1 MLGPEDVTTELITI
15 QGIELN
21 ERHGVIPRAISLL
34 FSLLQDSTR
43 CDIRASVK
51 CSYTEIYNES
61 INDLLSNPPARNL
74 RIREFPRLGMCILG
88 VTEKNVASP
97 ADVAQC
103 LALGTLNRITGAT
116 ELNQRS
122 SRSHTLFT
130 LTVEQVYPSGTS
142 KCAKLNLVDLAGS
155 EKVSKTGATGKQL
168 VEAQNINLSL
178 TTLGRCIK
186 ALAASK
192 DEHVPY
198 RESKLTMILKEAL
211 GGNAKTALI
220 CTASMR
226 HFHTEESHS
235 TLQFAERAKKIQVK
249 AHSNVSLSPSE
260 LLLLVDKLKA
270 EVKVLRSQLQSREEG
285 TPAPRDLGML
295 EGEEMME
302 RDIGLM
308 DDLGSGRRTANVIA
322 EKQLKARYDRN
333 VAELRTAL
341 EHQMESNDS
350 LKKELLESKILIDR
364 LNSDLHSKSDSL
376 SVALTQRKSLDSDLR
391 TALRTLEETR
401 LFLSSLSLEN
411 EHLRLEIASLT
422 KELEDAR
429 CNETRLQPALQLMQ
443 QQLNQ
448 TLRRKEQRRASKSY
462 SEPSLA
468 SIKAMIEDLRE
479 QLAHKD
485 AHIQEINQ
493 SNNQLKHDFA
503 YKEAELQ
510 VKLTLA
516 QAEIKS
522 LTKAVCEFAGDEE
535 KIEVRPVNLKPVIG
549 KLMQE
554 LSTFQTQYQSSV
566 EHFKRE
572 LAKAAETA
580 QEKAA
585 EMEKQLNEANE
596 RTAIEIRTN
605 KDLQRAA
612 KVAEIEM
619 DSALFNIKLLKS
631 EIAGL
636 QVQLEQGRLRE
647 DSLTTE
653 TDQLKS
659 EISLLNEEISKRK
672 VAGEQEMQRIRALWS
687 ENEANWLHKVEE
699 LHSELV
705 LRTADNCDLS
715 DLLACKDSA
724 LQLSSSLVFDLESK
738 LSLPYMH
745 KRPLSLHALP
755 FASSE
760 CRASVR
766 ARGVSVHD
774 IKALYS
780 NEEDSGEEQAYVNTG
795 EDVGE
800 EG

>member
-1 MLGPEDVTTELITI
+1 MLGPEDVTTELITL

-21 ERHGVIPRAISLL
+21 ERHGVIPRAIALL
-34 FSLLQDSTR
+34 FTLLQDSSR
-43 CDIRASVK
+43 CDIRTSVK

-88 VTEKNVASP
+88 VTEKSAASP

-103 LALGTLNRITGAT
+103 LAMGTLNRITGAT

-130 LTVEQVYPSGTS
+130 MTVEQIYPSGSS

-226 HFHTEESHS
+226 NFHIEESHS
-235 TLQFAERAKKIQVK
+235 TLQFAERAKKIQLK

-270 EVKVLRSQLQSREEG
+270 EVKGLRAQLQSREEG
-285 TPAPRDLGML
+285 TPAPRDLGVL
-295 EGEEMME
+295 EGEDM
-302 RDIGLM
+302 GLM
-308 DDLGSGRRTANVIA
+308 EDLGANRRVASLIA
-322 EKQLKARYDRN
+322 EKQRYDRN
-333 VAELRTAL
+333 IAELRTAL
-341 EHQMESNDS
+341 DHQTESSDI

-364 LNSDLHSKSDSL
+364 LNSDLHSKADSL
-376 SVALTQRKSLDSDLR
+376 NAAQTLRKSLDSDLR
-391 TALRTLEETR
+391 NALCTLEETR
-401 LFLSSLSLEN
+401 LSLSSLSLET
-411 EHLRLEIASLT
+411 EHLRLENASLG
-422 KELEDAR
+422 KELEEAKR
-429 CNETRLQPALQLMQ
+429 NETRMQPALLLMQ

-448 TLRRKEQRRASKSY
+448 SLHRKEQRRAMKAY
-462 SEPSLA
+462 SELSLA
-468 SIKAMIEDLRE
+468 SIKGMVDDLRE
-479 QLAHKD
+479 QLVLKD
-485 AHIQEINQ
+485 AHIQEIDQANRL
-493 SNNQLKHDFA
+493 LKQDFA

-522 LTKAVCEFAGDEE
+522 LTKAVCEFAGDDE

-554 LSTFQTQYQSSV
+554 LSTFQAQYQSTV
-566 EHFKRE
+566 EHYKRE
-572 LAKAAETA
+572 LAKASEAS

-585 EMEKQLNEANE
+585 EMEKQQSEANE
-596 RTAIEIRTN
+596 RIEREIRTS
-605 KDLQRAA
+605 KELQRAA
-612 KVAEIEM
+612 KVSEMEM
-619 DSALFNIKLLKS
+619 DSALFHMKLLKS
-631 EIAGL
+631 EVANL
-636 QVQLEQGRLRE
+636 QAQLGQERLRG
-647 DSLTTE
+647 DSLAAE
-653 TDQLKS
+653 VEQLQA
-659 EISLLNEEISKRK
+659 EVSLLTEEITKRRI
-672 VAGEQEMQRIRALWS
+672 AGEQEISQIRAIWAEKES
-687 ENEANWLHKVEE
+687 NWQRKVEE
-699 LHSELV
+699 IQSELA

-715 DLLACKDSA
+715 DLLACTDSE

-738 LSLPYMH
+738 LALPYLH

-755 FASSE
+755 FVASE

-766 ARGVSVHD
+766 TRGISVHD
-774 IKALYS
+774 IRALYS
-780 NEEDSGEEQAYVNTG
+780 NEEDSGEEQAYVETV
-795 EDVGE
+795 EDL
-800 EG
+800 EGS